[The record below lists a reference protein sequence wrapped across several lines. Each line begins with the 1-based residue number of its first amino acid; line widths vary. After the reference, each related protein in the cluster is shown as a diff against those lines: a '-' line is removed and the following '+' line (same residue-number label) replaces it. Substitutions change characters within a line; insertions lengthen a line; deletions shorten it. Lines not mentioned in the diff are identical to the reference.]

1 MRILVTGATGF
12 LGGHVVHALESR
24 GHEVVRFARSLG
36 GDVLDARS
44 VGEAAAGCRA
54 VLHCA
59 GRVSRKPEDAE
70 ALYDLH
76 VRGTKIVLD
85 ACAGA
90 GVERAVV
97 ASTSGTVAVSDDA
110 DHVGREEDPAPI
122 GIVSRWPYYRAKLFA
137 ERAALERNRP
147 RFEVVS
153 VNPSLLLGPAVDVAG
168 AGAARGAACGV
179 GPRDNSGTE
188 DVRTFLE
195 GAVPAVPAGGL
206 SFVDARDAAEAMVL
220 AFETGRAGERYLVGA
235 CNITLRDFFARL
247 SRISGVPA
255 PWLPMPRSRE
265 LARFG
270 ASAMERL
277 ALRIGIA
284 PRVDAPSVEMAQC
297 FWYLDA
303 SKAERELAWKARD
316 PNVTLHDTVEDLRA
330 RGVVWPTDDSARGV
344 VGDGPYQTTRIGY
357 AR

>member
-12 LGGHVVHALESR
+12 LGSHVVHALESR
-24 GHEVVRFARSLG
+24 GHQVVRFARSLG
-36 GDVLDARS
+36 GDVLDAKS

-76 VRGTKIVLD
+76 VRGTKTVLD

-97 ASTSGTVAVSDDA
+97 ASTSGTVAVSDDP
-110 DHVGREEDPAPI
+110 DHVGREDDAAPI

-137 ERAALERNRP
+137 ERAALERSRP
-147 RFEVVS
+147 GFEVVS
-153 VNPSLLLGPAVDVAG
+153 VNPSLLLGPGDVHG
-168 AGAARGAACGV
+168 
-179 GPRDNSGTE
+179 SSTE

-206 SFVDARDAAEAMVL
+206 SFVDARDAAEAMAL
-220 AFETGRAGERYLVGA
+220 ALEAGRAGERYLVGA
-235 CNITLRDFFARL
+235 CNLAVRDFFARL

-265 LARFG
+265 IARIG
-270 ASAMERL
+270 AKAMERL
-277 ALRIGIA
+277 ASRIGIA

-303 SKAERELAWKARD
+303 SKAERVLGWKARD
-316 PNVTLHDTVEDLRA
+316 PNATLHETVEDLRA
-330 RGVVWPTDDSARGV
+330 RGVVWPAEWGQPSV
-344 VGDGPYQTTRIGY
+344 VGEPHRTTR
-357 AR
+357 

>member
-12 LGGHVVHALESR
+12 LGSHVVHALESR
-24 GHEVVRFARSLG
+24 GHEVVRFARTLG

-44 VGEAAAGCRA
+44 VGEAATGCGA

-59 GRVSRKPEDAE
+59 GRVSRKAEDAE
-70 ALYDLH
+70 ALYELH
-76 VRGTKIVLD
+76 VRGTKTVLD
-85 ACAGA
+85 ACAEA
-90 GVERAVV
+90 GVQRAVV

-110 DHVGREEDPAPI
+110 DHVGREDDPAPI

-147 RFEVVS
+147 GFEVVS
-153 VNPSLLLGPAVDVAG
+153 VNPSLLLGPSADVAG
-168 AGAARGAACGV
+168 E

-206 SFVDARDAAEAMVL
+206 SFVDARDAAEAMAL
-220 AFETGRAGERYLVGA
+220 GLEAGRAGERYLVGA
-235 CNITLRDFFARL
+235 CNLTVRDFFARL
-247 SRISGVPA
+247 SRVSGVPA

-265 LARFG
+265 IARIG
-270 ASAMERL
+270 AKAMERL
-277 ALRIGIA
+277 ASRIGIA

-303 SKAERELAWKARD
+303 SKAEHELGWKARD

-330 RGVVWPTDDSARGV
+330 RGVVWPTDDSASAEV
-344 VGDGPYQTTRIGY
+344 Y

>member
-12 LGGHVVHALESR
+12 LGSHVVHALESR
-24 GHEVVRFARSLG
+24 GYEVVRFARTLG
-36 GDVLDARS
+36 GDVLDAKS

-70 ALYDLH
+70 VLYDLH
-76 VRGTKIVLD
+76 VRGTKTVLD
-85 ACAGA
+85 ACAEA
-90 GVERAVV
+90 GVARAVV
-97 ASTSGTVAVSDDA
+97 ASTSGTVAVSDGP
-110 DHVGREEDPAPI
+110 DHVGREDDAAPI

-147 RFEVVS
+147 GFEVVS
-153 VNPSLLLGPAVDVAG
+153 VNPSLLLGPGDE
-168 AGAARGAACGV
+168 RG
-179 GPRDNSGTE
+179 SSTE
-188 DVRTFLE
+188 DIRNFLE
-195 GAVPAVPAGGL
+195 GVVPAVPAGGL
-206 SFVDARDAAEAMVL
+206 SFVDARDAAEAMAL

-235 CNITLRDFFARL
+235 CNLTVRDFFARL

-265 LARFG
+265 IARIG
-270 ASAMERL
+270 ARAMERL
-277 ALRIGIA
+277 ASRIGIA

-303 SKAERELAWKARD
+303 TKAERELGWRARD

-330 RGVVWPTDDSARGV
+330 RGVVWPTEWREANV
-344 VGDGPYQTTRIGY
+344 VGEGPHHTTR
-357 AR
+357 

>member
-12 LGGHVVHALESR
+12 LGSHVVHALESR
-24 GHEVVRFARSLG
+24 GHEVVRFARTLG
-36 GDVLDARS
+36 GDVLDAKS
-44 VGEAAAGCRA
+44 VGDAAAGCRA

-76 VRGTKIVLD
+76 VRGTKTVLD
-85 ACAGA
+85 ACAEA

-97 ASTSGTVAVSDDA
+97 ASTSGTVAVSDDP
-110 DHVGREEDPAPI
+110 DHVGREDDAAPI
-122 GIVSRWPYYRAKLFA
+122 GVISRWPYYRAKLFA

-147 RFEVVS
+147 GFAVVS
-153 VNPSLLLGPAVDVAG
+153 VNPSLLLGPGDVHG
-168 AGAARGAACGV
+168 
-179 GPRDNSGTE
+179 SSTE

-206 SFVDARDAAEAMVL
+206 SFVDVRDAAEAMAL
-220 AFETGRAGERYLVGA
+220 ALEAGRAGERYLVGA
-235 CNITLRDFFARL
+235 CNLPVRDFFARL

-265 LARFG
+265 IARIG
-270 ASAMERL
+270 AKAMERL
-277 ALRIGIA
+277 ASRIGIA

-303 SKAERELAWKARD
+303 SKVERELAWKARD

-330 RGVVWPTDDSARGV
+330 RGVVWPRDEAAYGV
-344 VGDGPYQTTRIGY
+344 VGEGPHHTTE
-357 AR
+357 